1 MIKNTLKINKNKAFS
16 LVEVLISLLLIS
28 LVMVAMAPVITKKTT
43 EKTNEGIVYTY
54 NPNNNTINNNVCYIT
69 NLSSYS
75 SSTETYTSTRNCSE
89 YQFKVPNGVHKI
101 NLTLV
106 AGGGGGGGAA
116 GGKTETKTFQT
127 QGAAVSHTNTQ
138 GFKPD
143 ILKSITIKNLIAKGQ
158 NGKDVNSECNSG
170 DTKCGGRGGNSSVS
184 FLNFK
189 IPEKYIRGFNFTNSL
204 QTPSNL
210 NGKLTI
216 EATTNPYVKITTSE
230 TSSFIEANKTQYG
243 IDYGDTSY
251 SPYCNLGS
259 ESRITFT
266 PSGSPV
272 CGIMPPYIIDSVQ
285 GDYGRGESG
294 EKTIYTDSQ
303 GAIFAGGAGAM
314 AKGSSTFGSG
324 GMGAFLKLV
333 CPNTP
338 TNKECLVKNTT
349 DSTYTQATEGNGAFV
364 SVDYTVEYAGGTGGG
379 GAGGSAARIIGLD
392 VVPNKTYTI
401 VVGKGGKGGTGG
413 STSNS
418 PTAGANGT
426 GGTTSAIYDESG
438 NLLYM
443 VNGGAGGQGGKVWN
457 STSGNYAGEN
467 GVSGRN
473 YKMLVTKNVNLFNS
487 LSLDEKLLSS
497 ITTLPS
503 TPSFKDENGGA
514 VSNIN
519 ARRLVYTKLQNQP
532 YLELNTRKASNTN
545 YTGNLANKTG
555 GFSGFD
561 IANVNVSNSQYDGF
575 YYRSLVNN
583 QGAYIGGLGGFSGL
597 GTKAGCGGFFMGNFD
612 GRQNAAGAI
621 PTNDLTRLNNINT
634 FTYNNIS
641 YKVSDYYEN
650 CSAITPNGTSA
661 EFVSPKPNSSNL
673 GSAGSGGGGGGY
685 NISLGSGNG
694 GDGQNGYVMIE
705 WRK

>member
-443 VNGGAGGQGGKVWN
+443 VNGGAGGQGGSVYDGSSYAGKMGYSGRFAPKIISGDKNLISNIKLDNKLNTKSNSNIGSKPSNAGN
-457 STSGNYAGEN
+457 STS
-467 GVSGRN
+467 
-473 YKMLVTKNVNLFNS
+473 
-487 LSLDEKLLSS
+487 LDS
-497 ITTLPS
+497 INILYPYNDTEPFLTLNNK
-503 TPSFKDENGGA
+503 KDDN
-514 VSNIN
+514 
-519 ARRLVYTKLQNQP
+519 P
-532 YLELNTRKASNTN
+532 ASVD
-545 YTGNLANKTG
+545 YRTG

-561 IANVNVSNSQYDGF
+561 ISSVTYSTVSYNGDNISSAYNGL
-575 YYRSLVNN
+575 YYRNLINN
-583 QGAYIGGLGGFSGL
+583 YGAYIGGLGGFSGVSQ
-597 GTKAGCGGFFMGNFD
+597 KAGCGGFFMGNFD
-612 GRQNAAGAI
+612 GRTNGSSNSSLINKFIAG
-621 PTNDLTRLNNINT
+621 NKL
-634 FTYNNIS
+634 FS
-641 YKVSDYYEN
+641 VSKYYEN
-650 CSAITPNGTSA
+650 CSINSPNGTSA